1 MTQIIKEADFRK
13 QIKSAPRSGYL
24 FFGEEDYMKKFAL
37 DMAVEAISPDP
48 AFAFFNEIRL
58 DSFSYSPEVLMDA
71 LMPAPMMADRKIII
85 LSGIDFISMRATEL
99 DALCKALD
107 SLADYDYNTL
117 IINTSADRFDE
128 GILPK
133 RPSATLQKL
142 SEYLI
147 PVQFEKNSPAR
158 LASWVAKH
166 FEHNGVSAPNEVC
179 SFIIERCGR
188 DMFNLANETDK
199 LSFFVLSDGRRE
211 VTQEDVMTVSIPVGE
226 YDAFAFTNAIGAR
239 RRDDALEILGD
250 MKLRRQEPIFIIGE
264 ISRTVCDMLTIAV
277 LRSEGLT
284 QREISASTGIHE
296 YKVGVILRT
305 LPQEEMCRRM
315 LERCR
320 AADLEIKTFRSDGY
334 AVLEK
339 LICTI

>member
-58 DSFSYSPEVLMDA
+58 DSFSYSPEALIDA

-85 LSGIDFISMRATEL
+85 LSGIDFTSMKATEL
-99 DALCKALD
+99 DALCKTLD

>member
-58 DSFSYSPEVLMDA
+58 DSFSYSPEALMDA

-85 LSGIDFISMRATEL
+85 LSGIDFTSMKATEL
-99 DALCKALD
+99 DALCKTLD

-188 DMFNLANETDK
+188 DMCNLANETDK
-199 LSFFVLSDGRRE
+199 LSLFVLSDGRRE

>member
-58 DSFSYSPEVLMDA
+58 DSFSYSPEALIDA

-99 DALCKALD
+99 DALCKTLD